1 MFLLTILAVLFRH
14 VFERLIDHDSYQ
26 ARLQLSEIRH
36 QQDLNDEKLM
46 HQMNNN
52 EQSNDQSDNS
62 KDKTMELDEQPKIK
76 GFKHKYQE
84 LQQTMAINN
93 QDLKEIEAPIPQKK
107 HQEEV
112 AIA

>member
-1 MFLLTILAVLFRH
+1 
-14 VFERLIDHDSYQ
+14 
-26 ARLQLSEIRH
+26 
-36 QQDLNDEKLM
+36 
-46 HQMNNN
+46 MNNN

-62 KDKTMELDEQPKIK
+62 KDKTMEIDEQPKIK

-107 HQEEV
+107 DQDEV
-112 AIA
+112 AIAQIQQLSSSLVPKHLNEGDVEDIEILKNKKDSHTPRELPSLL